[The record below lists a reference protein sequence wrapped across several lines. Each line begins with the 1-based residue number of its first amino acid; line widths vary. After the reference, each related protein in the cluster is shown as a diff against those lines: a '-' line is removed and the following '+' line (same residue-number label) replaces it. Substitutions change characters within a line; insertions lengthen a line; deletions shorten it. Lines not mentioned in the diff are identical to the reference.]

1 MGEPSV
7 DGTPRRGLAGAT
19 FGFFLGLGVVVV
31 YGPAAEEFNRAMELS
46 GVLLGLLVAAPN
58 LIGSLLRIPVGA
70 WADEIGPK
78 RPFVVLLALS
88 TLGMAGLA
96 ALLVG
101 FQPDGLGR
109 QSFPLVF
116 LFGALAG
123 CGVGVFPVGSAQASY
138 WYPIEKQ
145 GTALAVYGGLGN
157 SAPGVFTVLVPIS
170 LAAVGLTNTYLLW
183 LGVLAAGTVLYALL
197 AVDPYYYQLLKR
209 GVDPEPA
216 RVRAEDLGQDLFPGG
231 DTLDSIREAA
241 GLPRSWAL
249 VVLYFISFGG
259 FLALT
264 VWFPTYWTMLHGVEP
279 RMAGIVTAIGFVFL
293 ATGVRILG
301 GVLSDRLGGEPT
313 AVLGFSTV
321 GLGALVLT
329 ATQDVFLAAVGM
341 AVLAAGIGVGNAAV
355 FQLVPHYVPQAVG
368 GAAGLVGGIG
378 AFGGF
383 VVPPVLGLF
392 VDLHGLAGY
401 ATGFGV
407 YVVLGVAG
415 VVIAA
420 LLQSFV
426 GRG

>member
-1 MGEPSV
+1 MDEPSV
-7 DGTPRRGLAGAT
+7 GGTPRRGLAGAT

-31 YGPAAEEFNRAMELS
+31 YGPAAEEFTRAMELS

-58 LIGSLLRIPVGA
+58 LIGSVLRIPVGA

-96 ALLVG
+96 GLLVG
-101 FQPDGLGR
+101 FHPDGLGR
-109 QSFPLVF
+109 RSYPLVF

-123 CGVGVFPVGSAQASY
+123 CGVGVFPIGSAQASY

-170 LAAVGLTNTYLLW
+170 LAAVGLTTTYLLW
-183 LGVLAAGTVLYALL
+183 LGVLTAGTFLYALL

-209 GVDPEPA
+209 GVAPEHA
-216 RVRAEDLGQDLFPGG
+216 RVRAEELGQDLFPGG
-231 DTLDSIREAA
+231 DTFDSIREAA
-241 GLPRSWAL
+241 RLPRSWAL
-249 VVLYFISFGG
+249 VALYFISFGG

-264 VWFPTYWTMLHGVEP
+264 VWLPTYWTGLHGVEP
-279 RMAGIVTAIGFVFL
+279 RTAGIVTAVGFVFL

-301 GVLSDRLGGEPT
+301 GVLSDRLGGERT
-313 AVLGFSTV
+313 SVLGFGTV
-321 GLGALVLT
+321 ALGALVMT
-329 ATQDVFLAAVGM
+329 GTQELAVAAVGM
-341 AVLAAGIGVGNAAV
+341 VVLAAGIGLGNAAV
-355 FQLVPHYVPQAVG
+355 FQLVPHYVPEAVG
-368 GAAGLVGGIG
+368 GAAGLVGGVG

-392 VDLHGLAGY
+392 VDVQGLAGY
-401 ATGFGV
+401 ANGFVV
-407 YVVLGVAG
+407 YVVLGLTGVA
-415 VVIAA
+415 IA
-420 LLQSFV
+420 LSLKSLV
-426 GRG
+426 DRG